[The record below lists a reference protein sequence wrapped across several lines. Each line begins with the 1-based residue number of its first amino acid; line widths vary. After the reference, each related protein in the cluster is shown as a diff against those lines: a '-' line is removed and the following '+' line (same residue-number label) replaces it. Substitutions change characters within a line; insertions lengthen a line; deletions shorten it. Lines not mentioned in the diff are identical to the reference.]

1 MAGYLELVQ
10 RRTILVAALHA
21 VRTARVERASMQSVA
36 MLVLL
41 RWDADVG
48 VPALGW
54 VRHRDRVQ
62 QELAVRMPWIL
73 DRRGRWAFFGDRP
86 AIQDVCLIADL
97 IGGAQIVGNVEERN
111 AEVVAHAQHDLE
123 DHCPQRRI
131 NHRHRLVGDDQTWTE
146 QERSRRH
153 GPLALAATQLGWVP
167 LQDFVTTDS
176 TRL

>member
-1 MAGYLELVQ
+1 MTGYPELVQ

-21 VRTARVERASMQSVA
+21 VRTARVERASIQSVA

-41 RWDADVG
+41 LRWDADIG

-62 QELAVRMPWIL
+62 QELDVRMPWIL
-73 DRRGRWAFFGDRP
+73 DHLGRWAFFGDRP

-97 IGGAQIVGNVEERN
+97 STAYQISDQTYILYRGTI

-123 DHCPQRRI
+123 DHCPQ
-131 NHRHRLVGDDQTWTE
+131 
-146 QERSRRH
+146 
-153 GPLALAATQLGWVP
+153 
-167 LQDFVTTDS
+167 
-176 TRL
+176 

>member
-1 MAGYLELVQ
+1 MTGYPELVQ
-10 RRTILVAALHA
+10 RRTSLVAALHA

-62 QELAVRMPWIL
+62 QELDVRMPWIL
-73 DRRGRWAFFGDRP
+73 DNRGRWAFFGDRP

-111 AEVVAHAQHDLE
+111 TEVVAHAQHDLE
-123 DHCPQRRI
+123 DHCPQRRV
-131 NHRHRLVGDDQTWTE
+131 NHRHWLAGD
-146 QERSRRH
+146 RRA
-153 GPLALAATQLGWVP
+153 GT
-167 LQDFVTTDS
+167 
-176 TRL
+176 